1 MFYRVIG
8 LMSGSSLDGLDIV
21 FAELDEI
28 RGKWSYQIKASACMP
43 YSEAWTEKLR
53 HATELNAAEY
63 LRLHT
68 EYGHYL
74 GEQVNSFIET
84 HQLQHQVQLIVSHGH
99 TTFHEPQHRMTAQLG
114 DGAAIAA
121 TTGINVVSDLRAM
134 DVALGGQGAPIVPMG
149 EKLLLADYPL
159 LLNIGGI
166 ANLSANVG
174 DGYVAFDIC
183 PANRVLNMFAA
194 QAGQAYDAGGALAAK
209 GFVRDEVLAKM
220 NQQPYYSQPF
230 PKSLANQ
237 FGTDVIYPLL
247 KDANLSVQDALRTMV
262 EHICIQTT
270 RSLGKV
276 LPKLSPDQP
285 RKMLVTGGGAFNDF
299 LIERLRQSLQ
309 AMQVE
314 VIVPEAGLVNYKEAL
329 VMALLGILRWREENT
344 VMHTVTGASRSSIGG
359 AVWVGQSA

>member
-1 MFYRVIG
+1 
-8 LMSGSSLDGLDIV
+8 
-21 FAELDEI
+21 
-28 RGKWSYQIKASACMP
+28 
-43 YSEAWTEKLR
+43 
-53 HATELNAAEY
+53 
-63 LRLHT
+63 
-68 EYGHYL
+68 
-74 GEQVNSFIET
+74 
-84 HQLQHQVQLIVSHGH
+84 
-99 TTFHEPQHRMTAQLG
+99 
-114 DGAAIAA
+114 
-121 TTGINVVSDLRAM
+121 
-134 DVALGGQGAPIVPMG
+134 
-149 EKLLLADYPL
+149 
-159 LLNIGGI
+159 
-166 ANLSANVG
+166 
-174 DGYVAFDIC
+174 
-183 PANRVLNMFAA
+183 
-194 QAGQAYDAGGALAAK
+194 
-209 GFVRDEVLAKM
+209 VRDEVLAKM

-237 FGTDVIYPLL
+237 FGTDVIYPML

-276 LPKLSPDQP
+276 LPKLSPDQT

-329 VMALLGILRWREENT
+329 VMALLGVLRWREENT